1 MRHYEIILIIHPDQS
16 EEITSIVQNY
26 KKIIK
31 DNNGILHRLEDW
43 GRRQLSYTINKLHK
57 AHYILMNLEVDLN
70 TIKKLEDNFRFNKY
84 IIRNLIIKVKKA
96 YTEISPIA
104 KLKDDN
110 FDKKD
115 IIQNKSFV
123 SL

>member
-1 MRHYEIILIIHPDQS
+1 MRHYEIILIIHPDKS

-57 AHYILMNLEVDLN
+57 AHYILMNLEIDLN

-96 YTEISPIA
+96 YAETSPIA

-115 IIQNKSFV
+115 TIQNKSFV
-123 SL
+123 NL